1 MDWESLYCP
10 HRRCRYYG
18 RPFSQGHMVTRLLLD
33 SRGVDVPRSSKA
45 ILVTPLAWNAFF
57 FHGLKNE
64 LRFSDAGGVED
75 PGIQYERR
83 PAGWSLL

>member
-1 MDWESLYCP
+1 
-10 HRRCRYYG
+10 
-18 RPFSQGHMVTRLLLD
+18 MVTRLLLD